1 MPIDTIAEG
10 IFGSI
15 LRFIG
20 WVLVDVIFEFL
31 VKGMG
36 YLVCRPF
43 KKVNPDGLVA
53 LLVGIVSW
61 IFLGIFIYLLYD
73 AVFVWIDV
81 GTCLDS
87 GGRFNYELK
96 ACEY

>member
-20 WVLVDVIFEFL
+20 WVLVDAIFEFL

-61 IFLGIFIYLLYD
+61 IFLGIFIYLLYGTI
-73 AVFVWIDV
+73 FVWIDV
-81 GTCLDS
+81 DTCLDS